1 MLLINMDK
9 YIFKKRKVLTRQEC
23 QNIIDIFENTTAMGC
38 GPDLKRIEWGDEN
51 YKRQYT
57 CVGGDLKAEKFWG
70 LERKLIENH
79 ILYARKHPFLNTQ
92 VLQLDR
98 YFNIQKFKPGDAY
111 STEHCEHGAHSRD
124 SIRVGVWMFYL
135 NDVRNK
141 GGTRWP
147 QQNFTS
153 KPRAGDLYIWP
164 AGWTHSHHGISAPRE
179 TKYILTGWTQYPVI
193 DHSLSREEQEFAK
206 L

>member
-1 MLLINMDK
+1 MDN
-9 YIFKKRKVLTRQEC
+9 YIFKKRKVLTREEC
-23 QNIIDIFENTTAMGC
+23 QNIIDLFENTTVMG
-38 GPDLKRIEWGDEN
+38 GETDQKRIEWGDE
-51 YKRQYT
+51 YVKRQYW
-57 CVGGDLKAEKFWG
+57 CVGGDLRMEKYWG
-70 LERKLIENH
+70 LERKLLENH
-79 ILYARKHPFLNTQ
+79 ILYTRKHPFLGSK

-111 STEHCEHGAHSRD
+111 STEHCEHGPGTFNDA
-124 SIRVGVWMFYL
+124 IRVGVWMFYL
-135 NDVRNK
+135 NDIRNK

-179 TKYILTGWTQYPVI
+179 TKYILTGWTKYLTI
-193 DHSLSREEQEFAK
+193 DHSLTREEQEFSK
-206 L
+206 PIK

>member
-1 MLLINMDK
+1 MDK

-38 GPDLKRIEWGDEN
+38 GPDLKRIEWGDGN

-111 STEHCEHGAHSRD
+111 STEHCEHGPGTFNDA
-124 SIRVGVWMFYL
+124 IRVGVWMFYL
-135 NDVRNK
+135 NDIRNK

-179 TKYILTGWTQYPVI
+179 TKYILTGWTKFAPSTKV
-193 DHSLSREEQEFAK
+193 DHSLSRE
-206 L
+206 